1 MKTKLTAAQIA
12 DEQLPKSRRQ
22 IREEKAA
29 PKSDEYFPPPREE
42 HPLKRKRE
50 EAEQD
55 PKLKEFLEIYQP
67 PSKTNIWTD
76 GDAQVA
82 AGNATAVEEPAQDVV
97 VPAEESDDEYQVIS
111 KKPKVAEAPKDGAEE
126 AAPAPAVQPNIPAE
140 AAPVEEVDAP
150 MPDAPDVAAA
160 PQPTTDDD
168 WLRSRTNR
176 LLDLVED
183 DDVPVAPASAPTKP
197 AAEKRDSPVAVEPQ
211 PQPAQPADAPAA
223 DAPDADSIAIEEEK
237 IRETGRLYLRNLHFE
252 VAEEDIRSQFS
263 KYGSLDEVSCTFSFL
278 PTRFRMNVKIGTTD
292 ASAPEVTL

>member
-1 MKTKLTAAQIA
+1 VQIA

-29 PKSDEYFPPPREE
+29 PKNDEYFPPPREE
-42 HPLKRKRE
+42 HLLKRKRD

-82 AGNATAVEEPAQDVV
+82 AGNATAVEQPAQDVV
-97 VPAEESDDEYQVIS
+97 VPADESDDEYQVIT
-111 KKPKVAEAPKDGAEE
+111 KKPKVAEASEVAQETAP
-126 AAPAPAVQPNIPAE
+126 APAPAVQPIVPAE
-140 AAPVEEVDAP
+140 AAPLEEADAP
-150 MPDAPDVAAA
+150 MPDAPVAAA
-160 PQPTTDDD
+160 VAQPTTDDD

-183 DDVPVAPASAPTKP
+183 DHVPVAPASAPTKP

-211 PQPAQPADAPAA
+211 PEPAQPADAPAA
-223 DAPDADSIAIEEEK
+223 EAPDADADSIALEEEK

-263 KYGSLDEVSCTFSFL
+263 KYGSLDEVSSTSPFL

-292 ASAPEVTL
+292 ASATEVTL

>member
-1 MKTKLTAAQIA
+1 MQIA

-29 PKSDEYFPPPREE
+29 PKSDDYFPPPREE
-42 HPLKRKRE
+42 HLLKRKRE

-82 AGNATAVEEPAQDVV
+82 AGNATAVEQPAQDVV
-97 VPAEESDDEYQVIS
+97 VPADESDDEYQVIT
-111 KKPKVAEAPKDGAEE
+111 KKPKVAEAPEVAEE
-126 AAPAPAVQPNIPAE
+126 TAPTPAPAVQPIVPAE
-140 AAPVEEVDAP
+140 AALVEEADAP
-150 MPDAPDVAAA
+150 MPDAPVVASAA
-160 PQPTTDDD
+160 QPTTDDD

-211 PQPAQPADAPAA
+211 PEPAQPVVAPVPEAT
-223 DAPDADSIAIEEEK
+223 DTDSIALEEEK

-252 VAEEDIRSQFS
+252 VAEEDIRGQFS
-263 KYGSLDEVSCTFSFL
+263 KYGSLDEVSCTSPLL

-292 ASAPEVTL
+292 ASATEVTL

>member
-1 MKTKLTAAQIA
+1 VQIA

-29 PKSDEYFPPPREE
+29 PKNDEYFPPPREE
-42 HPLKRKRE
+42 HLLKRKRE
-50 EAEQD
+50 EAEKD

-82 AGNATAVEEPAQDVV
+82 AGNATAVEQPAQDVV
-97 VPAEESDDEYQVIS
+97 VPADESDDEYQVIT
-111 KKPKVAEAPKDGAEE
+111 KKPKVAEALEVAEE
-126 AAPAPAVQPNIPAE
+126 TAPAPGPAVQPIVPVE
-140 AAPVEEVDAP
+140 AAPVEEADAP
-150 MPDAPDVAAA
+150 MPDAPVVAAVA
-160 PQPTTDDD
+160 QPTTDDD

-211 PQPAQPADAPAA
+211 PAPVQPAAAPTAEAPDADA
-223 DAPDADSIAIEEEK
+223 DADSIAREEEK

-263 KYGSLDEVSCTFSFL
+263 KYGSLDEVSSTSLFL

-292 ASAPEVTL
+292 ASATEVTL